1 MNELEIFID
10 GLLTE
15 GGISPA
21 TAPYIRLLILL
32 VMLGI
37 IAGVAFWITKA
48 IVISSLYKVF
58 RRTRIT
64 WDDALVE
71 YKVFNNVA
79 HIIPA
84 AITRIFAQIIF
95 RDFEQLVPLVIK
107 VTDSYLIIVGV
118 SIIISFVRVAEYAL
132 SKSAV
137 FADKPIA
144 SYFQLIRIIIYIGTG
159 ILVLSVLLG
168 GCGV

>member
-95 RDFEQLVPLVIK
+95 RDFEQLVPLVIRSPTRTSSSW
-107 VTDSYLIIVGV
+107 VCRSSFPLCGWLNMHCPNQLC
-118 SIIISFVRVAEYAL
+118 SPISL
-132 SKSAV
+132 SRAIS
-137 FADKPIA
+137 
-144 SYFQLIRIIIYIGTG
+144 S
-159 ILVLSVLLG
+159 
-168 GCGV
+168 